1 MAQASAKLCATFF
14 HCIAESSSEATWRV
28 AMASAVRSV
37 QQILQFSFRWP
48 VMLGLFQICMV
59 CVAQASTIRSDEQ
72 FLHLSFRRP
81 TCESLGDNALHC
93 VACRYGFSEAMWR
106 VAMASAINLLNSSL
120 SLRGP
125 VMLRWFRIYMVC
137 GTGLPNVMNSFF
149 LELQKTCDD
158 LLEVALSL

>member
-1 MAQASAKLCATFF
+1 M
-14 HCIAESSSEATWRV
+14 HCIAGGLRV
-28 AMASAVRSV
+28 IA
-37 QQILQFSFRWP
+37 
-48 VMLGLFQICMV
+48 
-59 CVAQASTIRSDEQ
+59 
-72 FLHLSFRRP
+72 
-81 TCESLGDNALHC
+81 LGDNALHC
-93 VACRYGFSEAMWR
+93 VVCRYGFSEAMWR